1 MLEFTRN
8 EMSTIPHI
16 SQYFGYWAMNEPQFR
31 GLAERASTI
40 DVQFH
45 LTDQAEQASERAK
58 SQRQKEL
65 EVTDGVAV
73 IPLHGTMM
81 KHVSSFANG
90 GSTVLAR
97 AEIRQAAA
105 HPDVAAIMLHID
117 SPGGTA
123 AGTYDLAHEVARA
136 DLKKPVFAFVEDL
149 GASAAY
155 WVASQARQVFCNSTA
170 MVGSIGTF
178 GVVHDLSAMA
188 AQSGIKVHV
197 IKAGQFKGTGIP
209 GTELT
214 AEQLADEQRVVSQLN
229 EEFIRGV
236 SKGRKMDLDTVR
248 EIADGRIHV
257 GKAAQELG
265 FVDAIKTY
273 DQAFRLLLKEQ
284 SNPRSRSMT
293 QPATYEELTAACH
306 GADAEFLCDQLSNKA
321 TVEQARDDW
330 MASQQLKIEEQQNE
344 LKAAKDREEEAKQA
358 AKPKTGVDPLEE
370 QQLSVAG
377 AVSEDSCSEWKRLV
391 RKKMD
396 QGATLQRA
404 TLSAAHENPE
414 LRVRMIE
421 EVNNGR

>member
-1 MLEFTRN
+1 
-8 EMSTIPHI
+8 
-16 SQYFGYWAMNEPQFR
+16 
-31 GLAERASTI
+31 
-40 DVQFH
+40 
-45 LTDQAEQASERAK
+45 
-58 SQRQKEL
+58 
-65 EVTDGVAV
+65 
-73 IPLHGTMM
+73 
-81 KHVSSFANG
+81 
-90 GSTVLAR
+90 
-97 AEIRQAAA
+97 
-105 HPDVAAIMLHID
+105 MLHID

-377 AVSEDSCSEWKRLV
+377 AVSEDSCSEWKSLV